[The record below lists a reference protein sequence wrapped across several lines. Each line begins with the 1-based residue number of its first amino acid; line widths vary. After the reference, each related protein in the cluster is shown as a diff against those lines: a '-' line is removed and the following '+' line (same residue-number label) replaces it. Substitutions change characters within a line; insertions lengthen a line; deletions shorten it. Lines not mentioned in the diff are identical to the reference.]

1 MHLRWFGLVWQWQW
15 QWSRWLK
22 TKSSWLKM
30 SPAHQ
35 LLGNSLGFLVFWGG
49 KVISIISRP
58 CGYMAKVSATYPPKS
73 RTCAHLWIHPGFI
86 PLRVCLPNSMSESQS
101 SSHAFSSVSNWP
113 GVSFANHW
121 PKQQRSATHEII
133 WKLTN
138 ASLLCRFNNLHVL
151 LDGVDWVKEVVDS
164 TANHHPVEHLD
175 KYFTTSTI
183 FIATFFNS

>member
-1 MHLRWFGLVWQWQW
+1 MTMTMTMITMAENKIILVKNVTCASVTGKFFGI
-15 QWSRWLK
+15 SRIL
-22 TKSSWLKM
+22 
-30 SPAHQ
+30 
-35 LLGNSLGFLVFWGG
+35 GG
-49 KVISIISRP
+49 KVISIKSRP
-58 CGYMAKVSATYPPKS
+58 YGYIWLKSATYPPKW

-101 SSHAFSSVSNWP
+101 SSQAFSSVSNWP
-113 GVSFANHW
+113 GVSFTNHW